1 MYQRRRT
8 RILIGVL
15 LFIALLLIT
24 MDVRAG
30 DDGLLDRLRGAATG
44 VLQPAQDGISTLVR
58 PLGSAFDGVG
68 ELFSLRSDNEALR
81 ARVDELRE
89 RRRVVS
95 DLEREN
101 EELRG
106 LLEIQERLDFDTVA
120 ARTVALAPSSFEWTI
135 TIDVGSD
142 DGVERDMPV
151 VAGAGL
157 VGRVIQVT
165 PSASRVLLAIDPNFS
180 ATARAGPTGE
190 IGSVSGRGG
199 DPMLLQP
206 LEPAAEIDVGDE
218 IVTSSFAGGVFPGG
232 IPIGVVADAGDP
244 TARLTRS
251 IAVLPYVD
259 FTRLHH
265 VLVVLSAPV
274 DAVPPLEGT
283 PDIPFEPPPLPDDGR
298 PPGSDD
304 GSDGDGPEGGSDGD
318 GQELPEGDDGAE
330 DAAPDGPGSDA
341 AASSGDDRDDETAA
355 APDRF
360 LLTREAWR

>member
-8 RILIGVL
+8 RVLIGIL
-15 LFIALLLIT
+15 LFIALVLIT
-24 MDVRAG
+24 VDVRAG
-30 DDGLLDRLRGAATG
+30 DDGVLDRLRGVATG
-44 VLQPAQDGISTLVR
+44 VLEPVQDGLSTLVR
-58 PLGSAFDGVG
+58 PLGSAFEGVG
-68 ELFSLRSDNEALR
+68 ELFSLRSDNEQLR
-81 ARVDELRE
+81 ARIDELRE

-101 EELRG
+101 EELQG
-106 LLEIQERLDFDTVA
+106 LLDIRERLDFDTVA

-135 TIDVGSD
+135 TIDVGGD

-165 PSASRVLLAIDPNFS
+165 PSASRVLLAIDPNFA
-180 ATARAGPTGE
+180 ATARSGPTGE

-206 LEPAAEIDVGDE
+206 LEPAARIDVGDE

-251 IAVLPYVD
+251 ISVLPYVD

-274 DAVPPLEGT
+274 DAVPPLDGT
-283 PDIPFEPPPLPDDGR
+283 PDIPFEPPPLPPDDAQSPESDDGGTGPGQD
-298 PPGSDD
+298 PPGSEDESEDADQD
-304 GSDGDGPEGGSDGD
+304 GAGPAREGSVAGTAGDGLGRVR
-318 GQELPEGDDGAE
+318 A
-330 DAAPDGPGSDA
+330 GPNQDLA
-341 AASSGDDRDDETAA
+341 IWVAQR
-355 APDRF
+355 
-360 LLTREAWR
+360 